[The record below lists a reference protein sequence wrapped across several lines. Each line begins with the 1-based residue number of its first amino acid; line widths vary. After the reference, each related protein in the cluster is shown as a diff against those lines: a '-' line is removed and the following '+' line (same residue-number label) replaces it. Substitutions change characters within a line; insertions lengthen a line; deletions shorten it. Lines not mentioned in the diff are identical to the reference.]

1 MSRHLA
7 WFFSVVV
14 MLAVSA
20 PLQAL
25 NYEVGGCKTGSGY
38 VNFTT
43 ISAAVAGV
51 PAGSKIQICPGVYPE
66 QVTITQ
72 PLTLQGIGSG
82 NANRAVITINPNGGF
97 APNVTSLGLGPV
109 YAQVLVQN
117 VTPAGPVNMTGITV
131 DGAGA
136 NPGCSTLTL
145 AGIFYAS
152 DTSGTVNEVTV
163 RNQVNGGCAWGIWV
177 ENGGSTNE
185 TITIEN
191 SSVHNQGNGGI
202 GNGGIG
208 NGGISAVSIVPPTL
222 SATIRGNFL
231 SNTGGDAALGVAGN
245 DAILSETNGEISE
258 NVITSNP
265 QFATSIFATCPS
277 VVVSGNTVANN
288 TSGFGIEM
296 CSGTAESNKL
306 SNVGYS
312 IVANSDGATTIK
324 SNTIKNTLCG
334 ISFVGGSSSG
344 TISGNTLNDAFYGFA
359 NWGGPPI
366 GGNSLYNVDN
376 VMSTTSDCP

>member
-38 VNFTT
+38 VTFKTVWGG
-43 ISAAVAGV
+43 VAGV

-82 NANRAVITINPNGGF
+82 NATRAVITTNPNGGF

-191 SSVHNQGNGGI
+191 SSVHNQGNGGVA
-202 GNGGIG
+202 NGGIR
-208 NGGISAVSIVPPTL
+208 N
-222 SATIRGNFL
+222 
-231 SNTGGDAALGVAGN
+231 
-245 DAILSETNGEISE
+245 
-258 NVITSNP
+258 
-265 QFATSIFATCPS
+265 
-277 VVVSGNTVANN
+277 
-288 TSGFGIEM
+288 
-296 CSGTAESNKL
+296 
-306 SNVGYS
+306 
-312 IVANSDGATTIK
+312 
-324 SNTIKNTLCG
+324 
-334 ISFVGGSSSG
+334 
-344 TISGNTLNDAFYGFA
+344 
-359 NWGGPPI
+359 
-366 GGNSLYNVDN
+366 GGNSTLRILPPTHSANN
-376 VMSTTSDCP
+376 RGKLARKHG

>member
-1 MSRHLA
+1 MSRQLA
-7 WFFSVVV
+7 WFFLAVVI
-14 MLAVSA
+14 VSA
-20 PLQAL
+20 PLPAL

-38 VNFTT
+38 MNFTT

-51 PAGSKIQICPGVYPE
+51 PAGATIQVCPGAYPE

-72 PLTLQGIGSG
+72 PLTLQGISSG
-82 NANRAVITINPNGGF
+82 NANRAVIAINPNGNL
-97 APNVTSLGLGPV
+97 APNVTSSITSLPF

-117 VTPAGPVNMTGITV
+117 VSPVGAVNITGITV

-136 NPGCSTLTL
+136 NPGCPSESL

-152 DTSGTVNEVTV
+152 STSGTVNEVTA

-191 SSVHNQGNGGI
+191 SSVHNQGFGG
-202 GNGGIG
+202 
-208 NGGISAVSIVPPTL
+208 GGISAVSINPPTL
-222 SATIRGNFL
+222 SAIIRGNFF
-231 SNTGGDAALGVAGN
+231 SNTGGDAGLNVPGS

-258 NVITSNP
+258 NFITSNP
-265 QFATSIFATCPS
+265 QFATGIYACCDS

-288 TSGFGIEM
+288 TAGFGIEIY
-296 CSGTAESNKL
+296 SGMTAQGNKL

-312 IVANSDGATTIK
+312 IVAHSDPATTIK

-334 ISFVGGSSSG
+334 ISFGGGSDG
-344 TISGNTLNDAFYGFA
+344 TTTGNTLNDSFYGYA

-376 VMSTTSDCP
+376 VQSTTSNCP

>member
-7 WFFSVVV
+7 GFLLAVV

-25 NYEVGGCKTGSGY
+25 NYEVGGCKTGATY

-43 ISAAVAGV
+43 ISGAVVGV
-51 PAGSKIQICPGVYPE
+51 PVGSKILICPGVYPE

-82 NANRAVITINPNGGF
+82 NANRAVIAINPNGSLG
-97 APNVTSLGLGPV
+97 PNVTSIDGSPF

-117 VTPAGPVNMTGITV
+117 VSPAGPVNIIGITV
-131 DGAGA
+131 DGTGA
-136 NPGCSTLTL
+136 NAGCSSLTL
-145 AGIFYAS
+145 AGVFYAS
-152 DTSGTVNEVTV
+152 DTSGTVNEVTA

-185 TITIEN
+185 AITIEN
-191 SSVHNQGNGGI
+191 SSVHNQGNGIGNAGI
-202 GNGGIG
+202 GSGA
-208 NGGISAVSIVPPTL
+208 ISAVSINPPTL

-231 SNTGGDAALGVAGN
+231 SNTGGDAGLGIAGN

-265 QFATSIFATCPS
+265 QFATSIFVSGPA

-288 TSGFGIEM
+288 TAGFGIEIYPG
-296 CSGTAESNKL
+296 CTAESNKL

-312 IVANSDGATTIK
+312 IVAHSYAATTIK

-334 ISFVGGSSSG
+334 ISFGGESSG
-344 TISGNTLNDAFYGFA
+344 PISGNTLNDSFYGFA

-376 VMSTTSDCP
+376 VQFTTDYCP